1 MRNILFL
8 FSVLLFCSCHEKVLS
23 PQERERIKIRA
34 ALEDYIYPSFY
45 ISDFPVLV
53 KCAQTKDSILI
64 MMHGI
69 SLYHKSNISL
79 FEKYSQFADALA
91 DIIAAQG
98 SLTVDSTLFR
108 IYNTPKRIIKKN
120 NAIDSVYT
128 NFGLEGLIHNY
139 LDEYGVAKRR
149 ELSSSE
155 WDYLRYLF
163 YQNDVLFF
171 WSDLDA
177 CFYSSFYFRE
187 DADKWKKYFKP
198 AYTAFDPEE

>member
-8 FSVLLFCSCHEKVLS
+8 FIVLLFCSCHEKVLS
-23 PQERERIKIRA
+23 LQERERIKIRA
-34 ALEDYIYPSFY
+34 ALEDYFYPQFY
-45 ISDFPVLV
+45 ISEFPVLL
-53 KCAQTKDSILI
+53 KCAQTKDSMLI
-64 MMHGI
+64 MAHGI
-69 SLYHKSNISL
+69 SLYHESNITL

-98 SLTVDSTLFR
+98 YLTVDSTLFR
-108 IYNTPKRIIKKN
+108 SYNSPNVIITKDE
-120 NAIDSVYT
+120 AIDSIYT

-139 LDEYGVAKRR
+139 LDEYGVAKWE
-149 ELSSSE
+149 ELTNPE
-155 WDYLRYLF
+155 WHYLRYLF
-163 YQNDVLFF
+163 YQNDILFF

-198 AYTAFDPEE
+198 AYIHKEW